1 MISFARLFSLTGW
14 FVLCVMFPAQAGGV
28 ARFVAPE
35 TVTIPAGPFIRG
47 SDRAEREAAYRLDER
62 AYGQSTTREPKWYE
76 DERRCIETTKRYAIT
91 RTTINNQ
98 D

>member
-1 MISFARLFSLTGW
+1 MIWFARLFNLTRW

-62 AYGQSTTREPKWYE
+62 AYGHSTIRERKWYE
-76 DERRCIETTKRYAIT
+76 DERRRIETTKRYAIT
-91 RTTINNQ
+91 RTTITNR